1 MPVDT
6 FPALKPSW
14 ADEVGEE
21 FDQLPLEALTDE
33 NGVKTVIEY
42 RPNDDGKK
50 VKVTRKIKKTLI
62 KEHVNRA
69 VAARKKWAK
78 FGEESGKK
86 VGPDM
91 STTSISEQVYLK
103 LSTTGKQAEV
113 TEDVD
118 SAKKKL
124 LLGKKILCRICKGD
138 HFTTKCPYKDTL
150 QPLDEL
156 TNALEEVKH
165 PPTTSEA
172 TSTEA
177 SGTSKYVPPAARPGS
192 KPSGDSYSKERKD
205 DATIRVT
212 NLSED
217 TTENDIHDL
226 FRRFGNISR
235 VYLARD
241 RETNVCKGFAFVSF
255 GIRDDA
261 AKALTAINGYGYD
274 NLILRVEWAKSST

>member
-1 MPVDT
+1 MPVEST
-6 FPALKPSW
+6 PQKHSW

-21 FDQLPLEALTDE
+21 FDQLPSDNSIDE
-33 NGVKTVIEY
+33 TGIKTVIEY
-42 RPNDDGKK
+42 RTNDEGKK
-50 VKVTRKIKKTLI
+50 VKITRKIKKTLI
-62 KEHVNRA
+62 TTHVNKI
-69 VAARKKWAK
+69 VAERKKWEK
-78 FGEESGKK
+78 FGEEKGKK
-86 VGPDM
+86 DGPDL
-91 STTSISEQVYLK
+91 STTSVSEQVFLK
-103 LSTTGKQAEV
+103 LSTTGKQTEV
-113 TEDVD
+113 TEDID

-156 TNALEEVKH
+156 TIVLEEVKN
-165 PPTTSEA
+165 PPNAETTPAE
-172 TSTEA
+172 TTT
-177 SGTSKYVPPAARPGS
+177 GPTKYVPPNARAGGKTAS
-192 KPSGDSYSKERKD
+192 TDTYSKERRD

-226 FRRFGNISR
+226 FRRFGSISR

-255 GIRDDA
+255 VLRDDA
-261 AKALTAINGYGYD
+261 AKALQAINGYGYD
-274 NLILRVEWAKSST
+274 NLILRVEWAK